1 MSAFAI
7 IQEYWKVAKP
17 VSGLLLLIIV
27 VIVSVLN
34 PTELNVE
41 P

>member
-7 IQEYWKVAKP
+7 TQEYCKVAKP

-27 VIVSVLN
+27 IVSVLN